1 MVLFSPRITSGQ
13 GNTCPPPKK
22 NFQIKIIM
30 KGLQRSNTDIFETT
44 PKINVLVGESAL
56 RGAGK
61 TSSSSLA
68 LLPAPPRVSESQRG
82 ERQLNER
89 GRGLQRKQ
97 ALERWL
103 SRPPTS

>member
-1 MVLFSPRITSGQ
+1 MVLFSPRIAAGQ
-13 GNTCPPPKK
+13 GNTCIFFQKK
-22 NFQIKIIM
+22 NIKIM
-30 KGLQRSNTDIFETT
+30 KGLQRNNTDIFETT
-44 PKINVLVGESAL
+44 PKLDVLVGESAL
-56 RGAGK
+56 RRASK

-68 LLPAPPRVSESQRG
+68 LLPAPSRVSESQRG

-97 ALERWL
+97 TPERWL

>member
-1 MVLFSPRITSGQ
+1 MPQ
-13 GNTCPPPKK
+13 KK
-22 NFQIKIIM
+22 NFKPFIIFFF
-30 KGLQRSNTDIFETT
+30 LQRNNTDIFETT

>member
-1 MVLFSPRITSGQ
+1 MLFSRRIASGQ
-13 GNTCPPPKK
+13 GNTCPKKK
-22 NFQIKIIM
+22 NFKPFIIFFF
-30 KGLQRSNTDIFETT
+30 LQRNNTDIFETT

-56 RGAGK
+56 RRASK